1 MDEQKFDALFK
12 RPFARADFQ
21 RADAQWGRSATLAS
35 ALFGSTPEDLRRQL
49 VAAHPQIPSGF
60 ELADFR
66 DLKQHVQ
73 TISGLVLS
81 GSSNPR
87 MAGLS
92 PWLTQ
97 FASDTITIG
106 GQRYTVWEA
115 RCEIVR
121 RAIEYLESR

>member
-1 MDEQKFDALFK
+1 MDEHEFDALFL
-12 RPFARADFQ
+12 RPFGREDFQ
-21 RADAQWGRSATLAS
+21 RAEAGVGRCGALAA
-35 ALFGSTPEDLRRQL
+35 ALFGRTPEELRRQL

>member
-1 MDEQKFDALFK
+1 MDEQEFDALFQ
-12 RPFARADFQ
+12 RPFGKADFE
-21 RADAQWGRSATLAS
+21 RADARWGRCATLAF
-35 ALFGSTPEDLRRQL
+35 ALFGRTPEDLRRQL
-49 VAAHPQIPSGF
+49 VASYPQIPAGF
-60 ELADFR
+60 DLADFR
-66 DLKQHVQ
+66 DLEQHVQ

-87 MAGLS
+87 MAWLS

-97 FASDTITIG
+97 FASATITIG

-121 RAIEYLESR
+121 RVIEYLESR

>member
-1 MDEQKFDALFK
+1 MDEQEFDALFQ
-12 RPFARADFQ
+12 RPFGRADFQ

-35 ALFGSTPEDLRRQL
+35 ALFGRTPEDLRRQL

-66 DLKQHVQ
+66 DLQRHVQ

-106 GQRYTVWEA
+106 GQRYTV
-115 RCEIVR
+115 
-121 RAIEYLESR
+121 

>member
-1 MDEQKFDALFK
+1 MDEQEFDALFQ
-12 RPFARADFQ
+12 RPFGRADFQ

-35 ALFGSTPEDLRRQL
+35 ALFGRTPEDLRRQL

-66 DLKQHVQ
+66 DLQRHVQ

-81 GSSNPR
+81 GSSNQR
-87 MAGLS
+87 MAWLS

-97 FASDTITIG
+97 FASDTIAIG